1 MYFFSAKWIGN
12 WHIFCFGVWVKL
24 TAKNLLGN
32 LSSLKK
38 WSHEYHRSMSS
49 KMSFHIW
56 VILEKKP
63 WKMWLRLFILWVSVS
78 KDCFPF
84 CRNHHLVGSRT
95 RRSLA
100 ESNSTCINIKSNILN
115 NNFTTIEA
123 GNNHTNNST
132 TTSNNNNNNEEEHP
146 PMIGVPNLK
155 VRSQKNTWI
164 FKSSQGPFQSKLAS
178 SLTAFQASTLTIFL
192 LIMQRG
198 AQQILS
204 SRLPFFQLD
213 FFPGYPSNGNEF
225 KRPVFSLT
233 FIVDTC
239 AFLSIIQQG
248 HFGCQQIFSKTKKF
262 FKVEGENEEVKKMM
276 LYGHTQLPSFKV
288 WGQQEKVALSKYDL
302 RPWNQSWHACKKV
315 EEMLRVE
322 WRMEK

>member
-1 MYFFSAKWIGN
+1 MNIIGQCHQE
-12 WHIFCFGVWVKL
+12 WDFIFESYL
-24 TAKNLLGN
+24 
-32 LSSLKK
+32 
-38 WSHEYHRSMSS
+38 R
-49 KMSFHIW
+49 
-56 VILEKKP
+56 KKP
-63 WKMWLRLFILWVSVS
+63 WKMWLGLLILWVSVS

-164 FKSSQGPFQSKLAS
+164 FKSSQGLFQSKLAS

-192 LIMQRG
+192 LIMQR
-198 AQQILS
+198 AQQN
-204 SRLPFFQLD
+204 F
-213 FFPGYPSNGNEF
+213 
-225 KRPVFSLT
+225 
-233 FIVDTC
+233 
-239 AFLSIIQQG
+239 
-248 HFGCQQIFSKTKKF
+248 
-262 FKVEGENEEVKKMM
+262 
-276 LYGHTQLPSFKV
+276 
-288 WGQQEKVALSKYDL
+288 
-302 RPWNQSWHACKKV
+302 
-315 EEMLRVE
+315 
-322 WRMEK
+322 